1 MAKYAKRAYRKRP
14 AKARRT
20 RKSSRGPRVSK
31 SVKSYVKNTIHRMA
45 ENKTIS
51 TALNLNANFFN
62 ATSNGWVTNNVY
74 PMTFDDTV
82 LICSQNNTQS
92 GRVGNKVRVVKS
104 TTKFCLTAN
113 AYNATTNLFPQPCD
127 VRVFIFSLKQE
138 PIIGL
143 NGSVSQFGALFQNG
157 NSSYGPGTYITDQI
171 ADFNKDNFVIH
182 YDKMVKI
189 GNSASTG
196 TGGVAGSQYF
206 QNNDYHVNVMRKINT
221 TKMLSKIYGWNDSN
235 ANPHSGKAVYIA
247 FLPSLASGA
256 VATAG
261 QQPFQIWFNQ
271 KIEYEDM

>member
-20 RKSSRGPRVSK
+20 RKSSRGPRVTS
-31 SVKSYVKNTIHRMA
+31 SVKRYVKNTIHRMA
-45 ENKTIS
+45 ENKCVS

-62 ATSNGWVTNNVY
+62 APSNGWVTNNVF
-74 PMTFDDTV
+74 PLTPDDTV
-82 LICSQNNTQS
+82 LTISQNNTQS
-92 GRVGNKVRVVKS
+92 GRSGNRVRVVKS
-104 TTKFCLTAN
+104 STKFCLTQN
-113 AYNATTNLFPQPCD
+113 AYNATTNLFPQPCN

-157 NSSYGPGTYITDQI
+157 NSSYGPGTYITDQL
-171 ADFNKDNFVIH
+171 ADFNKDQFIIH

-189 GNSASTG
+189 GNSQATG
-196 TGGVAGSQYF
+196 TGSAANTQF
-206 QNNDYHVNVMRKINT
+206 FANNEYSLNVMRKINT
-221 TKMLSKIYGWNDSN
+221 TKMISKIYGWNDSN
-235 ANPHSGKAVYIA
+235 ANPHIGKAVYIA
-247 FLPSLASGA
+247 FLPSYASGA
-256 VATAG
+256 LGGST